1 MVREPALG
9 LNTSLL
15 DGGSFLKRIRENL
28 QSVWRL
34 PWVALPA
41 AHAPIRLLDERRR
54 SCSPSASQIGSTL
67 LHVSVCAALLWS
79 VARPLPDPPTPGP
92 DQPGH
97 GWHSLPT
104 IPKSLLR
111 SETDLLGRRGK
122 SGGRDTLPPTAG
134 QLAPESRFALIRLHL
149 SDSRPHP
156 LAVQVTIANVDA
168 PEFVRSPN
176 DLGLPWM
183 PTRNGSEGQGLYGVG
198 DGRQH
203 GMGGGPG
210 DGSGIGSEIGP
221 FGPVASQVLCRVC
234 PDPLYSDE
242 ARKGKVQGSVILSVL
257 VGRDGRAKEIRVISS
272 LGMGLDEN
280 ATKAVRSWQF
290 IPAKDASQHP
300 VASWIK
306 VETVFRLF

>member
-1 MVREPALG
+1 VREPALG

-34 PWVALPA
+34 RWVPLPA
-41 AHAPIRLLDERRR
+41 AHPPIHLLDERRH
-54 SCSPSASQIGSTL
+54 SYSPSASQIGSTL

-79 VARPLPDPPTPGP
+79 VARPLPDPPTRGP
-92 DQPGH
+92 EQPP

-111 SETDLLGRRGK
+111 PEADLLGKRGE

-134 QLAPESRFALIRLHL
+134 QLAPESRFALIRPHL
-149 SDSRPHP
+149 ADSRPHP
-156 LAVQVTIANVDA
+156 LAVQVTIANVGA
-168 PEFVRSPN
+168 PEFVRTPS

-183 PTRNGSEGQGLYGVG
+183 PVRNGSEGPGLYGIG
-198 DGRQH
+198 DGKHH

-210 DGSGIGSEIGP
+210 DDSGTGSDIGP
-221 FGPVASQVLCRVC
+221 FGPAASQVLCRVC

-242 ARKGKVQGSVILSVL
+242 ARKSKVQGSVILSVL
-257 VGRDGRAKEIRVISS
+257 VGADGRAKDIRVISG
-272 LGMGLDEN
+272 LGVGLDEN
-280 ATKAVRSWQF
+280 AAKAVRSWQF